1 MFDPVTVSAATAV
14 VVIVAGVMYLMETLT
29 HAASAAARI
38 WSVSFL
44 SGILTTFCYL
54 VWSVGV
60 TGTWIAVA
68 IGNAAFVLSI
78 GCLWLGCRHFNER
91 PVRVP
96 EVAVAILTVAV
107 ALAAAAAGPAGGDW
121 AGAWSMF
128 IGIAVFAAL
137 GAVESRRGVMGR
149 QSVAVPVTAVMVL
162 VMVYYT
168 ARTIVFLTM
177 GAEDPLFTIWF
188 GTPMTSLLTI
198 TMTIV
203 TVVALS
209 VLRATELTLRGRG
222 ASTTLGVTGDGLLD
236 PYSFEAVL
244 AGTMLRAQQ
253 SGEGLAVIALRID
266 DLPRVATAFGA
277 HEAAELVRIWRT
289 GILYSVPLS
298 AVVGEEGPQGVMV
311 AVPVTSAADAR
322 TLATRL
328 HQRVIERLSAEGS
341 AVVPVIGVGVALSDT
356 AGFEAA
362 VLIDLANDAA
372 RGSAAG
378 LDAAV
383 VVAS

>member
-14 VVIVAGVMYLMETLT
+14 VVIVAGVMYLMETLV

-91 PVRVP
+91 PGRFP
-96 EVAVAILTVAV
+96 DIAVILLTMAAAI
-107 ALAAAAAGPAGGDW
+107 AAAATGPAGGDW
-121 AGAWSMF
+121 AGAWAMF

-149 QSVAVPVTAVMVL
+149 QSVAVPVTAVMAL
-162 VMVYYT
+162 VMIYYT
-168 ARTIVFLTM
+168 ARTVVFLTM
-177 GAEDPLFTIWF
+177 GAGDSLFTIWF

-222 ASTTLGVTGDGLLD
+222 ASNALGVTRDGLLD
-236 PYSFEAVL
+236 PPSFEAVL
-244 AGTMLRAQQ
+244 SGMTLRAQQ
-253 SGEGLAVIALRID
+253 TGERLAVIALRID

-277 HEAAELVRIWRT
+277 HEAADLVRIWRA

-311 AVPVTSAADAR
+311 AVPIASSSEAR
-322 TLATRL
+322 TIATRL
-328 HQRVIERLSAEGS
+328 HQRVIDRLSAEGS
-341 AVVPVIGVGVALSDT
+341 AVVPVIGVGVALSDA
-356 AGFEAA
+356 AGFEAS
-362 VLIDLANDAA
+362 VLIDSADDAA
-372 RGSAAG
+372 RESAAG